1 MAYEDLNS
9 RFVNKNYDETTYEVV
24 PRTDIN
30 EFYPTVDGIDSIKQ
44 GLLRLLVTPKG
55 HNPYNRAYG
64 SSLYSLLFENNV
76 AISDI
81 QMFLYMDITDW
92 EPRVKLS
99 PGDIDII
106 KLDQNTYKVS
116 CNFVVPDFNVS
127 SNITT
132 NIAKE

>member
-30 EFYPTVDGIDSIKQ
+30 EFYPTVDGMNSIKQ

-55 HNPYNRAYG
+55 HNPFNRLYG
-64 SSLYSLLFENNV
+64 SNLYNLLFENNV

-99 PGDIDII
+99 PGDIEII
-106 KLDQNTYKVS
+106 KLDQNTYKVT
-116 CNFVVPDFNVS
+116 CNFIAVDYDIPTSVS
-127 SNITT
+127 TT
-132 NIAKE
+132 INKE